1 MGEFVSKN
9 GTGGLYL
16 GSGSPVAYT
25 KIPGVK
31 SFDIGSVSAEQ
42 LDVTDYDSP
51 AGWREF
57 ANGLRSASNGSFVM
71 NYDPGE
77 TTQEALRTAEG
88 GAAQK
93 FKALFDDKQ
102 VTFTALVIGF
112 STPQQVGAVAEATV
126 TIQLTG
132 APTWANAT

>member
-1 MGEFVSKN
+1 MGEFVAKN

-16 GSGSPVAYT
+16 GGGSPLTYT

-31 SFDIGSVSAEQ
+31 AFDIGAIAAEQ
-42 LDVTDYDSP
+42 LDVTDFDSP
-51 AGWREF
+51 AGFREY
-57 ANGLRSASNGSFVM
+57 ANGLKSASNGSFTM
-71 NYDPGE
+71 NFDPGE

-93 FKALFDDKQ
+93 FKALFDDRQ
-102 VTFTALVIGF
+102 VTFDALVIGF
-112 STPQQVGAVAEATV
+112 STPQTVGGIAEATV

-132 APTWANAT
+132 ATTWASAS